1 VLDDSTLFICAH
13 RLCAEALV
21 KEGQGFLMTSKT
33 RNRNRRNDIQ
43 SNRSQQSGRCTRPRD
58 ARVQE
63 VPGVSLEQR

>member
-1 VLDDSTLFICAH
+1 MLDDSILLICAH
-13 RLCAEALV
+13 RLCAKALV
-21 KEGQGFLMTSKT
+21 KEGQGLLLTSKS

-43 SNRSQQSGRCTRPRD
+43 SNRSHRGGRCAQPRD